1 MVYFQCERCNESL
14 KRKAADFHGCRPR
27 KLTCVDCST
36 TFGDDY
42 TSHVTCVSEEEKYQG
57 ALFKKPVAAKRD
69 PQAEWTEAVCKAAVS
84 ATKHKELLQRLVG
97 YGNVPRKLKPFIAF
111 VQNSLRIFKGGE
123 ELFAAIL
130 AVAPP
135 RPGPTPPSA
144 KGDADAG
151 GAEAGAGAAAPAP
164 VPVVAGAGLK
174 RKREAEAAEAEG
186 EAEAE
191 GGWDMKAFV
200 LAQLAK
206 GRVKTKR
213 LRKACVAAAVKASV
227 SEEDAGSAFEKRLAK
242 LVKKGTVRSVEED
255 KFVELL
261 G

>member
-42 TSHVTCVSEEEKYQG
+42 TSHVTCVSEAEKYQG

-69 PQAEWTEAVCKAAVS
+69 PQAEWTEAVGKAAAT

-135 RPGPTPPSA
+135 RPGPTPPAA

-151 GAEAGAGAAAPAP
+151 GAEAGAGS

-174 RKREAEAAEAEG
+174 RKREAEAEEEAPAG
-186 EAEAE
+186 EEEAAE

-206 GRVKTKR
+206 GRAKTKR
-213 LRKACVAAAVKASV
+213 LRKACVAAAVKAEDGL
-227 SEEDAGSAFEKRLAK
+227 SEDAAGSAFEKRLAK

-255 KFVELL
+255 KFVEL